1 MFTTDIKK
9 ENTEE
14 EALRFYLKRINEIPL
29 LTRKEEEYYAKKMQ
43 EGDDTAKNK
52 LIEANLRFVVKT
64 AKKYQGNGLPLE
76 DLIEEG
82 NVGLINATEKFDYNR
97 GYKFISYAVWWIRQ
111 SILNALTMK
120 FRTIYLPINR
130 YNELSII
137 RKELEKH
144 PMRKLSVEEIA
155 NKTDISEANV
165 KVLLQASNE
174 PISLDAS
181 TKNNDD
187 SYPLID
193 QVHGSDYEYMQR
205 DLENTFLGED
215 IQMTLQELTK
225 REQEIIIHRFGL
237 DDNIPESLKEVGD
250 KYGISRERIR
260 QIEKKALR
268 KLRKNTKAKKILEE
282 YLN

>member
-1 MFTTDIKK
+1 MSATNIKEK
-9 ENTEE
+9 NTEE
-14 EALRFYLKRINEIPL
+14 EALRIYLKRINEIPL

-52 LIEANLRFVVKT
+52 LIKANLRFVVKT

-82 NVGLINATEKFDYNR
+82 NIGLMNATNKFDYNR

-111 SILNALTMK
+111 AILNDITLKSRAI
-120 FRTIYLPINR
+120 RLPLNK

-144 PMRKLSVEEIA
+144 PMRKPSVEEIA
-155 NKTDISEANV
+155 NKTGISGDYV

-181 TKNNDD
+181 TKNDDD

-205 DLENTFLGED
+205 DLENTLLGED
-215 IQMTLQELTK
+215 IQMTLYQLNK
-225 REQEIIIHRFGL
+225 RERDIIIHRFGL
-237 DDNIPESLKEVGD
+237 NDNRPKSLREIGD
-250 KYGISRERIR
+250 KYGISKERIR
-260 QIEKKALR
+260 QIERKALR
-268 KLRKNTKAKKILEE
+268 KLRNNTKDKKILEE